1 MLRYFKIILV
11 VFVGLQGLLYFAT
24 NLANWNAATAAVS
37 AVISMADRP
46 WYPNALAPALKGQ
59 AAAIIGAVII
69 IAGELLVGV
78 LSLFGAWKMFGAVK
92 KSPAEF
98 HASKTFAL
106 AGCAMALVVW
116 FGGFTVIGGALF
128 QMWQTQLG
136 QSSLGDAH
144 KYYVTSGLVLLWLSM
159 KEE

>member
-11 VFVGLQGLLYFAT
+11 VFVGLQGLLYFAA
-24 NLANWNAATAAVS
+24 NLANWDAAVGAVS
-37 AVISMADRP
+37 AVISMTDRP
-46 WYPNALAPALKGQ
+46 WYPNALVPAMEGT
-59 AAAIIGAVII
+59 AAATIGAVII
-69 IAGELLVGV
+69 VAGELLVGV
-78 LSLFGAWKMFGAVK
+78 LSLYGAFTMFGAVK

-98 HASKTFAL
+98 HAAKTFAL
-106 AGCAMALVVW
+106 AGCAMGLVVW
-116 FGGFTVIGGALF
+116 FGGFTVIGGGIF
-128 QMWQTQLG
+128 QMWQTELG

>member
-11 VFVGLQGLLYFAT
+11 VFVGLQGLLYVAA
-24 NLANWNAATAAVS
+24 NLANWEAATGAVS
-37 AVISMADRP
+37 AVISMAERP
-46 WYPNALAPALKGQ
+46 WYPNALVPALEGQ
-59 AAAIIGAVII
+59 AAATIGAVMIVT
-69 IAGELLVGV
+69 GELLVGA

-92 KSPAEF
+92 MSPAEF

-128 QMWQTQLG
+128 QMWQTELG
-136 QSSLGDAH
+136 QSSLGDAQ
-144 KYYVTSGLVLLWLSM
+144 KFYVTSGLVLLWLSM
-159 KEE
+159 QEQ